1 MIRLTSAGKTIYHLM
16 SLIVILLLLYAIV
29 MLLSELQSLP
39 IPTLLS
45 GISIDSENVTNFLFQ
60 LIILT
65 GLIVGGLM
73 MSLDRIHHQ
82 HLQWVYRVWIA
93 IVMISI
99 IGTALLN
106 SPLFD
111 LLPIVGL
118 VAFLSL
124 TLKSEA
130 SRFLRVW
137 QIGFVLIIVSLLA
150 RNAIETSAII
160 FQTHVAYG
168 ITAVSITFW
177 LMTRWSNVHDEWVND
192 GLVIVSGLV
201 AMSGL
206 LISLG
211 SFNMSSGYGL
221 VIFLIA
227 PCFIILAGH
236 HYRALRDRNQDMS
249 LSAHWI
255 ALATAYWLLAGFMG
269 VLSVQSGIQTLMINT
284 GLAEAQILLIQTVM
298 LLIVLGLVNYVAPYL
313 RGENR
318 RVTGFIPLW
327 LIGFGQGFVILM
339 MGSAGVVEI
348 YLRNF
353 AGLDNPMID
362 GLLLPLTIITLFC
375 QIGVA
380 FGIIIYALGFVARRP
395 KIFLIDT
402 S

>member
-1 MIRLTSAGKTIYHLM
+1 MIRLTSAGKKIYHLM
-16 SLIVILLLLYAIV
+16 SQIVILLLLYAIV

-45 GISIDSENVTNFLFQ
+45 GISIDFEHVTNPLFE

-73 MSLDRIHHQ
+73 MSLDHINHQ
-82 HLQWVYRVWIA
+82 HLQWVYRAWVA
-93 IVMISI
+93 IVIISI
-99 IGTALLN
+99 MGTAFLN

-130 SRFLRVW
+130 SRFLRIW
-137 QIGFVLIIVSLLA
+137 QMGIVLIIVSLLV
-150 RNAIETSAII
+150 RHAIGTPSLV

-177 LMTRWSNVHDEWVND
+177 LMTRWSNVRDEWVND
-192 GLVIVSGLV
+192 GVMIVSGLV
-201 AMSGL
+201 AISGL
-206 LISLG
+206 LMSLG
-211 SFNMSSGYGL
+211 SFDIPSGYGL
-221 VIFLIA
+221 VSFLIV

-255 ALATAYWLLAGFMG
+255 AVATVYWLLAGFMG
-269 VLSVQSGIQTLMINT
+269 VLSVQSGIQTVMTNT

-298 LLIVLGLVNYVAPYL
+298 LLIVLGLVNYIASYL

-318 RVTGFIPLW
+318 RVTGFMPLW

-339 MGSAGVVEI
+339 TGSAGVVEI
-348 YLRNF
+348 YLREF
-353 AGLDNPMID
+353 AGMDNLMID
-362 GLLLPLTIITLFC
+362 GLLLPLTLITILC
-375 QIGVA
+375 QMSVA

-395 KIFLIDT
+395 KIMIDT